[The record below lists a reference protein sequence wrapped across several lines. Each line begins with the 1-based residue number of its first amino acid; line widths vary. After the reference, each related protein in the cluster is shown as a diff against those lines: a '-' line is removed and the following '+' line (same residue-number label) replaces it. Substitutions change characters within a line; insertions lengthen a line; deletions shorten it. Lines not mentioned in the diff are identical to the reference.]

1 MQVSSRKLGGGVIV
15 GFGAFVLLSALILN
29 PLVGRVW
36 RGLWF
41 VDYSDA
47 FLSYFLSAVVI
58 GIMLVGLG
66 IKVMQRK
73 SAADECA
80 LVLIVIGSG
89 VLFDRALLA
98 RFGLDVY
105 TYDSELQYRLRPHIE
120 RTLTYV
126 GRPQDHI
133 VTNRWGFHDK
143 EFPLEKPSGE
153 FRALMLGDSVTMG
166 YGVTYAE
173 TFSAQLEALL
183 DNRDRRFAKHRI
195 INTGVNGYNTYQER
209 IVFDRSLNFRPDI
222 VFLGFCMN
230 DVTEPMVYEKRF
242 GGAGYKPDGGIEIS
256 NPLIG
261 WLANETGIGQAVKAF
276 ARRGKQVEAEKRFE
290 VYNVRSMAAGSL
302 TVPKMQEAWRTVLDQ
317 LSTLYEDAD
326 QNRVHLVLLIFP
338 YTFQLADGA
347 LRLPQQILASHAA
360 KYHVDVIDTTD
371 NLANAVFDDPDL
383 VAYLR
388 GRGKT
393 PDEILSYHEQKVKQ
407 YFIDEDHFTIAGHR
421 VVARRIFEYLRQ
433 KGLIAI
439 SADALTESG
448 QNPYPATDT
457 SGTAVVEESAKR
469 TR

>member
-1 MQVSSRKLGGGVIV
+1 MQVDSRKLGGGVIV
-15 GFGAFVLLSALILN
+15 GLGTFVLLSALILN
-29 PLVGRVW
+29 PIVGRVW

-47 FLSYFLSAVVI
+47 LLSYFVSAFVI
-58 GIMLVGLG
+58 GTMLVGLG
-66 IKVMQRK
+66 IKVMHRK
-73 SAADECA
+73 SPADEWA
-80 LVLIVIGSG
+80 LVLVVIGAG

-105 TYDSELQYRLRPHIE
+105 TYDSELQYRLRPSIE

-126 GRPQDHI
+126 GRPQDHL

-183 DNRDRRFAKHRI
+183 DSRDRRFTKHQI

-209 IVFDRSLNFRPDI
+209 IVFDRTLKFRSDI

-242 GGAGYKPDGGIEIS
+242 GGAGYKPDGGLEIS
-256 NPLIG
+256 NPFIG
-261 WLANETGIGQAVKAF
+261 WLANETGIGQAIKAL
-276 ARRGKQVEAEKRFE
+276 ARRGRQVEAEKRFE

-302 TVPKMQEAWRTVLDQ
+302 TDPKMQEAWRIVLEQ
-317 LSTLYEDAD
+317 LSGLYEDAD
-326 QNRVHLVLLIFP
+326 RNRVQLVLLIFP
-338 YTFQLADGA
+338 YTFQLADAA
-347 LRLPQQILASHAA
+347 LRIPQQILASHAA
-360 KYHVDVIDTTD
+360 KYHVDVIDVTD
-371 NLANAVFDDPDL
+371 DLENAVFDDPDL

-393 PDEILSYHEQKVKQ
+393 PDEILAYHEQKVRQ
-407 YFIDEDHFTIAGHR
+407 YFIDGDHFTIAGHR

-433 KGLIAI
+433 RGVIAV
-439 SADALTESG
+439 SVDALTESG
-448 QNPYPATDT
+448 PN
-457 SGTAVVEESAKR
+457 
-469 TR
+469 

>member
-1 MQVSSRKLGGGVIV
+1 MHVDSRKLGGGAIV
-15 GFGAFVLLSALILN
+15 GIGVFILLSALILN

-47 FLSYFLSAVVI
+47 LLSYFLSAVVI
-58 GIMLVGLG
+58 GAILVGLG
-66 IKVMQRK
+66 IKVMHGK
-73 SAADECA
+73 TAADEWA
-80 LVLIVIGSG
+80 LVLIVIGCG

-105 TYDSELQYRLRPHIE
+105 TYDSELQYRLRPSVE

-183 DNRDRRFAKHRI
+183 DSRDQRFTKHRV

-209 IVFDRSLNFRPDI
+209 IVFDRSLKFRPDI

-242 GGAGYKPDGGIEIS
+242 GGAGFKPDGGIEIS

-261 WLANETGIGQAVKAF
+261 WLANETGIGQAIKAF
-276 ARRGKQVEAEKRFE
+276 AKRGKQVETEKRFE

-302 TVPKMQEAWRTVLDQ
+302 TDPKMQEAWRTVLDQ
-317 LSTLYEDAD
+317 LSSLYADAD
-326 QNRVHLVLLIFP
+326 QNRVHFVLMIFP

-347 LRLPQQILASHAA
+347 LRIPQQILLNHAA
-360 KYHVDVIDTTD
+360 KHGVDVIDTTD
-371 NLANAVFDDPDL
+371 DLANAVFDDADL

-393 PDEILSYHEQKVKQ
+393 PDEILAYHEHKLKQ
-407 YFIDEDHFTIAGHR
+407 YFLDEDHFTIAGHR

-439 SADALTESG
+439 PADTLTESG
-448 QNPYPATDT
+448 RN
-457 SGTAVVEESAKR
+457 
-469 TR
+469 